1 MRKIRFKVASENEV
15 EEDLGKIVPLGEDGG
30 TCALFRHQGRYYAV
44 GSLCPHQNA
53 SLQDAQIDETGQVVC
68 LRHGYRFD
76 LKTGDCTTLG
86 GYGLPTFET
95 SVENGEVFVSFW
107 EYD

>member
-1 MRKIRFKVASENEV
+1 MRRARYAVARIGDTAPDTGSIV
-15 EEDLGKIVPLGEDGG
+15 KLGSQGE
-30 TCALFRHQGRYYAV
+30 CALFHHRGRWHAT

-53 SLQDAQIDETGQVVC
+53 LLEGAPVENGEVVC

-76 LKTGDCTTLG
+76 LVTGDCTTVG
-86 GYGLPTFET
+86 GYGIPVFPVD
-95 SVENGEVFVSFW
+95 VEDDTVFVTVW

>member
-1 MRKIRFKVASENEV
+1 MRKVRYTAGAQSELQENYGKVVS
-15 EEDLGKIVPLGEDGG
+15 LGDDGG
-30 TCALFRHQGRYYAV
+30 SCALFLHKGHCYAV

-53 SLQDAQIDETGQVVC
+53 SLQDAPLDEDGQVVC

-76 LKTGDCTTLG
+76 IKSGDCTTVG

-95 SVENGEVFVSFW
+95 SVENGEIIVSVW